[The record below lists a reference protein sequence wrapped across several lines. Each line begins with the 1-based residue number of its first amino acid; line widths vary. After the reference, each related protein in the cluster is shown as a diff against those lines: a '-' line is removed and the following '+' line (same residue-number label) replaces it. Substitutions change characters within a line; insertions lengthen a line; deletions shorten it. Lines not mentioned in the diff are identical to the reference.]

1 VFFNLDQRRQMQLPN
16 SSSSISYAS
25 KALVSGPLGRNRC
38 FHAPKRTRHSQCSTT
53 CHASGHADSNN
64 NGSPSSAPK
73 TADNPASPVVSTT
86 RRSALQLTTAGALH
100 ALASRS
106 IFSADAAFAA
116 ATATGATSPT
126 TLAKQL
132 EARVQEF
139 TLSNGMRFIVSERKT
154 VPVVSFHTYADV
166 GAYDEAEGVTGV
178 AHLLEHLAFKGT
190 PRIGTTDFKKE
201 APLLDAMDDVFYEL
215 IETNDTRTKIKLNAD
230 LDLLLE
236 EAGKISI
243 PNAYGAMLSREGAV
257 GLNAATTHDS
267 TKYYCSLP
275 ANKLEL
281 WFALEAERFEA
292 PVFREVYSEKKV
304 VFEERRMRIDNAAL
318 GPFQE
323 EFAQRS
329 LTNNYKRPVIGYE
342 KDLLRLGRK
351 EVASFFAQHYGPQS
365 LTVAIVGDVKVGK
378 VRQLAE
384 KYFGGWKSIATPGGF
399 CGVGEEESLPIPPL
413 VLNKLS
419 NNLDSS
425 PSTST
430 SSSTTS
436 LPIGT
441 GSTNRELLAKS
452 IAGPAVLRA
461 FYRPCIRDTLS
472 TSNLDLVNDTLTG
485 SRSARLYRNLVEQGK
500 ALTVSSYASFPAEK
514 HPGQFIMY
522 GIPAPGVSPEKLDL
536 LMQAEVASL
545 AERGPTETEVRR
557 YIKAARMG
565 ILETLQSNS
574 AFASTLASYQVLL
587 GNWQEITSDLE
598 RVESLTGKGAAATAR
613 KYLRGDNS
621 FVGYI
626 EKM

>member
-1 VFFNLDQRRQMQLPN
+1 MQQTT
-16 SSSSISYAS
+16 SSSC
-25 KALVSGPLGRNRC
+25 ALRATLPEPLRRNTYIQ
-38 FHAPKRTRHSQCSTT
+38 HPKRARQNRASTK
-53 CHASGHADSNN
+53 CEASGHEDVGNDK
-64 NGSPSSAPK
+64 SSASK
-73 TADNPASPVVSTT
+73 SIASTT
-86 RRSALQLTTAGALH
+86 RRSALQLTSVGALH

-116 ATATGATSPT
+116 SAATGATSPT
-126 TLAKQL
+126 SLAKQL

-166 GAYDEAEGVTGV
+166 GAYDEADGVTGV

-201 APLLDAMDDVFYEL
+201 APLLDAMDDIFYEYL
-215 IETNDTRTKIKLNAD
+215 EVGDNNKKTATKLNAQ
-230 LDLLLE
+230 LESLLE
-236 EAGKISI
+236 EAGKIAV

-281 WFALEAERFEA
+281 WFALEAERFQA
-292 PVFREVYSEKKV
+292 PVFRELYSERKV
-304 VFEERRMRIDNAAL
+304 VFEERRMRVDNAAL

-342 KDLLRLGRK
+342 TDLLKLGRR
-351 EVASFFAQHYGPQS
+351 EVASFFAEHYGPRS
-365 LTVAIVGDVKVGK
+365 LTVAIVGDIKVGK

-384 KYFGGWKSIATPGGF
+384 KYFGGWRSAATPGAF
-399 CGVGEEESLPIPPL
+399 CGGGNGSNIDSGEAEPLPIPPL
-413 VLNKLS
+413 VN
-419 NNLDSS
+419 
-425 PSTST
+425 
-430 SSSTTS
+430 SSTP
-436 LPIGT
+436 PIGT
-441 GSTNRELLAKS
+441 GRNSRELLAKS

-461 FYRPCIRDTLS
+461 FYRPCIRDTLA
-472 TSNLDLVNDTLTG
+472 TSNLDLINDTLTG
-485 SRSARLYRNLVEQGK
+485 SRSARLYRNLVEEGK

-522 GIPAPGVSPEKLDL
+522 GIPAPGVSPEELDL
-536 LMQAEVASL
+536 LIQAEVGSL
-545 AERGPTETEVRR
+545 VERGPTETEVRR
-557 YIKAARMG
+557 YVKAAKMG

-574 AFASTLASYQVLL
+574 ALASTLASYQVLL
-587 GNWQEITSDLE
+587 GDWKEISSDLE
-598 RVESLTGKGAAATAR
+598 RVESLSGKTAAACAR

-626 EKM
+626 EKI

>member
-1 VFFNLDQRRQMQLPN
+1 MQSNTSTN
-16 SSSSISYAS
+16 SCTS
-25 KALVSGPLGRNRC
+25 KAPFPGPFRRNERIY
-38 FHAPKRTRHSQCSTT
+38 APSRRARQARLNTT
-53 CHASGHADSNN
+53 CEADKDAVGNDKSSFSLPKSEKPTNN
-64 NGSPSSAPK
+64 P
-73 TADNPASPVVSTT
+73 TSTT
-86 RRSALQLTTAGALH
+86 RRSALQLTSVGALH

-106 IFSADAAFAA
+106 IFSADSAFAA
-116 ATATGATSPT
+116 AAATGATSPT

-132 EARVQEF
+132 KARVQEF
-139 TLSNGMRFIVSERKT
+139 TLSNGMRFIVSERKS
-154 VPVVSFHTYADV
+154 VPVVSFHTYADI
-166 GAYDEAEGVTGV
+166 GAYDEADGVTGV

-201 APLLDAMDDVFYEL
+201 APLLDAMDDVFYESL
-215 IETNDTRTKIKLNAD
+215 EVGEDNKKTAATLNAQ
-230 LDLLLE
+230 LESLLE
-236 EAGKISI
+236 EAGKIAV

-281 WFALEAERFEA
+281 WFALEAERFQA
-292 PVFREVYSEKKV
+292 PVFRELYSERKV
-304 VFEERRMRIDNAAL
+304 VFEERRMRVDNAAL

-342 KDLLRLGRK
+342 TDLLKLGRR
-351 EVASFFAQHYGPQS
+351 EVASFFAEHYGPRS

-384 KYFGGWKSIATPGGF
+384 KYFGGWRSAATPGAF
-399 CGVGEEESLPIPPL
+399 CSEGGRGDGEGEALPIPPL
-413 VLNKLS
+413 
-419 NNLDSS
+419 LDFSESSFSS
-425 PSTST
+425 PTRNSTP
-430 SSSTTS
+430 
-436 LPIGT
+436 PIGS
-441 GSTNRELLAKS
+441 GSNSRELLAKS

-461 FYRPCIRDTLS
+461 FYRPCIRDTLA
-472 TSNLDLVNDTLTG
+472 TSNLDLINDTLTG
-485 SRSARLYRNLVEQGK
+485 SRSARLYRNLVEEGK

-522 GIPAPGVSPEKLDL
+522 GIPAPGVSPEELDL

-545 AERGPTETEVRR
+545 VERGPTETEVRR
-557 YIKAARMG
+557 YAKAAKMG

-574 AFASTLASYQVLL
+574 ALASTLASYQVLL
-587 GNWQEITSDLE
+587 GGWEEICNDLE
-598 RVESLTGKGAAATAR
+598 RVESLSPTTAAASAR

-626 EKM
+626 EKI